1 MLDWCRSFGLN
12 MQWIW
17 VLAEPSALLPN
28 DGDRKLFSGIC
39 SLECDILKVPKH
51 EDAKQISRKSD
62 NLTSNT
68 SEISFGMWNL
78 ECDIGMV
85 RGPLGFLES
94 GIFLESSRG
103 LLGIWNLIWGEC
115 EQKHII
121 GNVRLGSGE
130 NLESG
135 ICLGNGVSRCA
146 FWNLE
151 SGICSDSVQSI
162 PYPSDSHPILP
173 IPSDS

>member
-1 MLDWCRSFGLN
+1 M
-12 MQWIW
+12 
-17 VLAEPSALLPN
+17 
-28 DGDRKLFSGIC
+28 
-39 SLECDILKVPKH
+39 ECDILKVPKH

-103 LLGIWNLIWGEC
+103 LLGIWNLI
-115 EQKHII
+115 
-121 GNVRLGSGE
+121 
-130 NLESG
+130 
-135 ICLGNGVSRCA
+135 
-146 FWNLE
+146 
-151 SGICSDSVQSI
+151 
-162 PYPSDSHPILP
+162 
-173 IPSDS
+173 